1 MATIQEY
8 IDAHNL
14 SRKVEEVINATCK
27 AKPEEPAAFMVRCFV
42 VGFVGFC
49 LFSLLCDQRC

>member
-27 AKPEEPAAFMVRCFV
+27 AKPEEPAAFMVRASFLCSCV
-42 VGFVGFC
+42 LVGLVF
-49 LFSLLCDQRC
+49 L